1 MRNTVWDSQRRC
13 LGLIDFERSEYGPA
27 VRDLVRLEYGPWDA
41 RPDLRTAFHDGY
53 GRALTPLE
61 NDALRCMAALD
72 ALSGIVW
79 GTQAGD
85 PEVVDRAHRTLHR
98 LQHDASS

>member
-1 MRNTVWDSQRRC
+1 
-13 LGLIDFERSEYGPA
+13 
-27 VRDLVRLEYGPWDA
+27 
-41 RPDLRTAFHDGY
+41 
-53 GRALTPLE
+53 
-61 NDALRCMAALD
+61 MAALD

-79 GTQAGD
+79 GTHTGD